1 MPLKNTYFRSL
12 KSLPVDKDN
21 QQKSQDEDNKRIDHE
36 LVTDA
41 ANWLRKALDLT
52 IFGFDVVVS
61 TSIFLTLTTYVL
73 YD

>member
-41 ANWLRKALDLT
+41 ANWLRRVLDLT

-61 TSIFLTLTTYVL
+61 TFIFLTPYNL
-73 YD
+73 YSS